1 MLHSWSYNGYPI
13 ILPHCSCTM
22 HIYLDYVHYV
32 LCVAQTVRRI
42 LSIDMINFL
51 PVTLLVERRDVFL
64 DFKYVPS
71 LGDFV

>member
-1 MLHSWSYNGYPI
+1 
-13 ILPHCSCTM
+13 M